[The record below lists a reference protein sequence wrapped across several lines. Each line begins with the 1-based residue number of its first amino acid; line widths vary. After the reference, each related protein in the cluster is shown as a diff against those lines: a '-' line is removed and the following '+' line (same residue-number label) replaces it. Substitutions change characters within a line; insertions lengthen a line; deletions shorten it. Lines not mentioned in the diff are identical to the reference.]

1 MKKVFALIAMLLL
14 LLVSSPV
21 SAGDAMTGDCNGTL
35 LVQSTDTPEN
45 DAVAVE
51 SVQNEN
57 VAVED
62 EPVPAATETAAAAV
76 LATTDTDKSF
86 MEKLVGFCL
95 EHLNYGTV
103 TLFMAIESSFI
114 PFPSEA
120 VVPPAAWK
128 AATSGDMNIV
138 LVVLFA
144 TFGAIIGALINYYL
158 ALWLGRPIIYR
169 FARSR
174 FGRMCL
180 LDEEK
185 VRHAEEYFEKHGAV
199 STFVGRLVP
208 AVRQLISIPA
218 GLVRM
223 KMKRFLLFTAL
234 GAGAWNIILAVL
246 GYSMKY
252 VPGMDSEEAVMAAV
266 KEHSG
271 TIGLVFIVLVVLVVG
286 YIICKGLKKKKK

>member
-1 MKKVFALIAMLLL
+1 MKKLFALVAMLVFFFVSFPVFAQGDETDVNTNFKNTENVIGNDATDN
-14 LLVSSPV
+14 SPAPV
-21 SAGDAMTGDCNGTL
+21 SPAPA
-35 LVQSTDTPEN
+35 DT
-45 DAVAVE
+45 VA
-51 SVQNEN
+51 SQ
-57 VAVED
+57 A
-62 EPVPAATETAAAAV
+62 TAAVPEKTA
-76 LATTDTDKSF
+76 
-86 MEKLVGFCL
+86 MEKLIGFCL

-138 LVVLFA
+138 LVVIFA
-144 TFGAIIGALINYYL
+144 TLGAILGALVNYYL

-174 FGRMCL
+174 FGHMCL
-180 LDEEK
+180 IDEDK
-185 VRHAEEYFEKHGAV
+185 VKHAEEYFEKHGAV
-199 STFVGRLVP
+199 STFFGRLVP

-223 KMKRFLLFTAL
+223 KMSRFLLFTAL
-234 GAGAWNIILAVL
+234 GAGAWNIVLALL
-246 GYSMKY
+246 GYYMKY

-271 TIGLVFIVLVVLVVG
+271 TIGMVFVVLAVLVVG
-286 YIICKGLKKKKK
+286 FIIYKGLKKKK